1 MLVGENGPELFVPA
15 SAGRI
20 EPNGRM
26 NAGGVTINQSLNFS
40 TGVAQTVRA
49 EVLNL
54 MPQIQEATKAA
65 VANSRQRGG
74 SFSKAMVGA

>member
-1 MLVGENGPELFVPA
+1 MVGENGPELFVPSA
-15 SAGRI
+15 SGSI
-20 EPNGRM
+20 QPNGRM
-26 NAGGVTINQSLNFS
+26 GAGGVTINQSINFS
-40 TGVAQTVRA
+40 TGITNTVRA